1 MNNSWTK
8 RRGWG
13 DRRPKRRRR
22 RECGTYCTL
31 PHPRRREGRSE
42 NSSPH
47 LLHQAK
53 KVSTPHLLNFPW
65 FCIIFHAQPPPA
77 AYTPPPL
84 FPRGILYPS
93 PPSTLIIVLNL
104 GSRGKK
110 DGCNALNKRSNK
122 LEHSPNGATATT
134 RKRTAET
141 GKDMPDIL
149 FFSFPL
155 FFWPHTYE
163 EGEKVIV
170 PSFFLPFRA
179 RAKSNEQSF
188 FSQGEKGIFHAA
200 GRGSPSPCVRE
211 LAYVLQY
218 SVYVRGGAGAFTFF
232 FLVFLSPLHDTSMSP
247 NNKGGRG
254 GERGGGAW
262 RKMKHPL
269 SIDMVL
275 VGGESTPSLRGASR
289 LHARLA

>member
-1 MNNSWTK
+1 M
-8 RRGWG
+8 
-13 DRRPKRRRR
+13 
-22 RECGTYCTL
+22 
-31 PHPRRREGRSE
+31 
-42 NSSPH
+42 
-47 LLHQAK
+47 
-53 KVSTPHLLNFPW
+53 
-65 FCIIFHAQPPPA
+65 
-77 AYTPPPL
+77 
-84 FPRGILYPS
+84 
-93 PPSTLIIVLNL
+93 
-104 GSRGKK
+104 
-110 DGCNALNKRSNK
+110 
-122 LEHSPNGATATT
+122 HSPNGATATT

-141 GKDMPDIL
+141 EKDMPDIL

-232 FLVFLSPLHDTSMSP
+232 FLVFLSPLHDASMSP

-254 GERGGGAW
+254 GERGESLEEDEASSVDRYGVGW
-262 RKMKHPL
+262 RRIHSAGP
-269 SIDMVL
+269 
-275 VGGESTPSLRGASR
+275 RG
-289 LHARLA
+289 LKIARKACLK